1 MNINARNEWI
11 KLEIVKKIIKWAISI
26 LLLFVIIV
34 NFTLIIKSEINKD
47 EIPDFLGYTPFIIVS
62 GSMEPTIKT
71 NEVIVTQKI
80 NKSDIKVGDVL
91 SYKSSKDDIVITHRL
106 IEIKIENGEEVYV
119 MKGDNNLS
127 VDDEKITYSQIQGKY
142 INTIPF
148 IGILVSYIKTPIGM
162 AMVIGVVILI
172 YIIFDIIQRMFEKD
186 EVEKLHEQ
194 MKKNN
199 LDKESN

>member
-1 MNINARNEWI
+1 M
-11 KLEIVKKIIKWAISI
+11 EIVKKIIKWAISI